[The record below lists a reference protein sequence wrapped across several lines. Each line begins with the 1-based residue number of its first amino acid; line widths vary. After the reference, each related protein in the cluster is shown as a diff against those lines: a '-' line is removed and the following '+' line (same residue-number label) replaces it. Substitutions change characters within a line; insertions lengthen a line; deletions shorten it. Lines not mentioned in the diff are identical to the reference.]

1 MEKKETVRIADAKTR
16 SRVIVTTSVIGIAI
30 APGIYHIGYLFC
42 MDTYPP

>member
-1 MEKKETVRIADAKTR
+1 MMHIKKPGTPKDGA
-16 SRVIVTTSVIGIAI
+16 TSVIGIAI